1 MFPGALWSK
10 DRLRLVAR
18 AESHTGGFNRCQII
32 LVPQEM
38 ERPPPHPAFPHR
50 PFVATAQHVREWRDD
65 DMTPRVG
72 GEGGYVGYVREVLL
86 QCFHTHCC
94 FPRT

>member
-50 PFVATAQHVREWRDD
+50 PFVATAQHVREWGDD
-65 DMTPRVG
+65 DMTQWVG
-72 GEGGYVGYVREVLL
+72 EKGDKLALTSE
-86 QCFHTHCC
+86 HTRCY
-94 FPRT
+94 PGAGPDPS

>member
-38 ERPPPHPAFPHR
+38 ERPPSHPAFPHR
-50 PFVATAQHVREWRDD
+50 PFVATAQHVREWGDD
-65 DMTPRVG
+65 DMTPWVG
-72 GEGGYVGYVREVLL
+72 GEGG
-86 QCFHTHCC
+86 
-94 FPRT
+94 